1 MNTREMS
8 RTELP
13 QAATLF
19 SLYKSLRLTF
29 RHWRILRDSDKA
41 WKEHK
46 AGKSFPLRS
55 AADIDAL

>member
-1 MNTREMS
+1 MNTREMT

-19 SLYKSLRLTF
+19 SLYKALRIAF

-46 AGKSFPLRS
+46 AGKSFPINS
-55 AADIDAL
+55 IEDIRAL